1 MIFIDKYSEQ
11 DAKPTLPLVDHI
23 SNYTIE
29 LKWMKIVSIH
39 PLCSAVGVGALGLVV
54 VCSVAGVRHGGL
66 RSCNMWCFS
75 ILDDIKNYPTSP
87 PRFSK
92 PFSVSSWTMKHS
104 QWNLALVGTENCNP
118 LYCCNQKRVLSFL
131 LITSQHGNDI
141 DVTCDYF
148 V

>member
-54 VCSVAGVRHGGL
+54 VCSVAGVRHWGL

-75 ILDDIKNYPTSP
+75 ILDDIKNYPTSL

-92 PFSVSSWTMKHS
+92 PFSVSSWTFPMKLS
-104 QWNLALVGTENCNP
+104 SCGNRKLQSLV
-118 LYCCNQKRVLSFL
+118 L
-131 LITSQHGNDI
+131 LQSEKGIKF
-141 DVTCDYF
+141 F
-148 V
+148 VNY